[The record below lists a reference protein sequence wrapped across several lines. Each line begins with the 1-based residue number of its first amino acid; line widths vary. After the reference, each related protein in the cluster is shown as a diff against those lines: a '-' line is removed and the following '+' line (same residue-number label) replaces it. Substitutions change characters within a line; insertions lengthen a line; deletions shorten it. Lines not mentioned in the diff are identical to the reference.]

1 MRIKQF
7 LIAVC
12 IGTMFAA
19 CSSKDDYG
27 MTNDDTI
34 KLRATVAAPTIGTR
48 VGANDPGII
57 TTGLPVGEKINVHF
71 YKTTENVD
79 LFTGTTEYTNR
90 FYTIGSN
97 NSLTAD
103 DITEPSWGNNTLDI
117 LATYP
122 SKYLDLG
129 PGQES
134 TEWLVLDDQK
144 TIEKHKESDLMIA
157 QLHGKT
163 KSYGPITL
171 PFKHVLTKII
181 VKLESG
187 ESGLDV
193 TTAKNIRLYCDD
205 NYEIVSDAHNNL
217 SINTYLNDP
226 TTIDLGDYNSNGV
239 TGIIPPQTLPFEAQ
253 YHDDYFITFE
263 IGGVKYNFDPAA
275 ITLKGGYQYTF
286 TLTIDNNT
294 VKAKNFT
301 VEPWTTTEPECT
313 QNGSATY

>member
-12 IGTMFAA
+12 IGMMFAA

-34 KLRATVAAPTIGTR
+34 KLRATVEAPTVGTR
-48 VGANDPGII
+48 VGADDSGII

-71 YKTTENVD
+71 YKTTQNVD
-79 LFTGTTEYTNR
+79 LFTGTTDYTDR
-90 FYTIGSN
+90 YYTIGSN
-97 NSLTAD
+97 NSLTAVD
-103 DITEPSWGNNTLDI
+103 ETEPSWGNNTLDI
-117 LATYP
+117 LAMYP
-122 SKYLDLG
+122 KDYFDFG
-129 PGQES
+129 PGGGS
-134 TEWLVLDDQK
+134 SGWCVRVDQT
-144 TIEKHKESDLMIA
+144 TIEKYKESDLMIA
-157 QLHGKT
+157 QLHRKT
-163 KSYGPITL
+163 KSDGPITL

-181 VKLESG
+181 VKLDKG
-187 ESGLDV
+187 ESGLEV
-193 TTAKNIRLYCDD
+193 ETAKNIRLYCDD
-205 NYEIVSDAHNNL
+205 DYDIVSDAQNNL
-217 SINTYLNDP
+217 SISTIYNEP
-226 TTIDLGDYNSNGV
+226 ATIDLGDYNENGV

-253 YHDDYFITFE
+253 YHGDYFITFE
-263 IGGVKYNFDPAA
+263 IGGVKYKYDPTA

-286 TLTIDNNT
+286 TLTISNNT